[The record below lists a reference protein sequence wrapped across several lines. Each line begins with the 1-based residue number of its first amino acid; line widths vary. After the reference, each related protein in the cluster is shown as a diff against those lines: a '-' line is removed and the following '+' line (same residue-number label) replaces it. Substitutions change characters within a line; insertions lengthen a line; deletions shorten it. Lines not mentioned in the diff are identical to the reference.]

1 MSMGLLE
8 NPNFC
13 KGCIIVYSKFS
24 DLLQSRGLRPADVS
38 KGTGIN
44 QTVFSEWKKGKSTPK
59 IDKLQKIAAYFDV
72 PIEYFTDDA
81 EVEEIK
87 KLTPADDGKSK
98 IYAKID
104 LLDKN
109 GLLRLDGWLD
119 GQIAQNSE
127 DK

>member
-1 MSMGLLE
+1 MYQR
-8 NPNFC
+8 F
-13 KGCIIVYSKFS
+13 SK
-24 DLLQSRGLRPADVS
+24 LLQQHGITAYRVS
-38 KGTGIN
+38 KDTGIS
-44 QTVFSEWKKGKSTPK
+44 QQVLSDWKLGRSKPK
-59 IDKLQKIAAYFDV
+59 ADKLQKLAVYFDV
-72 PIEYFTDDA
+72 PIEYFTD
-81 EVEEIK
+81 ETEFEKIK

-104 LLDKN
+104 KLDKN